1 MGGGRGGG
9 DREISSSNLTDE
21 RGGNSGQ
28 GGWVRKQETDGDR
41 RPERNSEGEWRGGG
55 SDE

>member
-1 MGGGRGGG
+1 MGGEGEVETARYLY
-9 DREISSSNLTDE
+9 LTDE